1 MGNWF
6 CDKKSVEN
14 RGLIFGLWTCH
25 QYMGDITAALCTAVV
40 LGEILLVAFQSIQ
53 HVFFLTISICKA
65 LECLIGGHC
74 SFHRS
79 ATAAGHF

>member
-40 LGEILLVAFQSIQ
+40 LGKRLSVSI
-53 HVFFLTISICKA
+53 T
-65 LECLIGGHC
+65 
-74 SFHRS
+74 
-79 ATAAGHF
+79 

>member
-25 QYMGDITAALCTAVV
+25 QYMGDITAGVCTAVV
-40 LGEILLVAFQSIQ
+40 LGKFSFDNS
-53 HVFFLTISICKA
+53 FFDATIMYVTHTIRYIT
-65 LECLIGGHC
+65 L
-74 SFHRS
+74 
-79 ATAAGHF
+79 

>member
-40 LGEILLVAFQSIQ
+40 LGKIVLLHLDIRNRFR
-53 HVFFLTISICKA
+53 FFS
-65 LECLIGGHC
+65 
-74 SFHRS
+74 
-79 ATAAGHF
+79 